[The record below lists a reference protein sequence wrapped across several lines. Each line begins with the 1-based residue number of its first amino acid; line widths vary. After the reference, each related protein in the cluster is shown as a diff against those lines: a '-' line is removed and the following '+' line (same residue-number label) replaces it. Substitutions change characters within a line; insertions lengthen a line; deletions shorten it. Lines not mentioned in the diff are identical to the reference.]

1 MGDTLSENNWT
12 VYIIKCGDG
21 TYYTGISNDVSRRLE
36 EHKAGKGAKYLR
48 GGLPLEII
56 FQKRVESHGTALKYE
71 SKIKKLTRRKKEEL
85 ISNPSLLNIL
95 SPFSED
101 GSKKG

>member
-1 MGDTLSENNWT
+1 MSDTPVKDNWT

-48 GGLPLEII
+48 GRGPLKVVFQEAAGTHGSALQYEI
-56 FQKRVESHGTALKYE
+56 
-71 SKIKKLTRRKKEEL
+71 KIKKLSRSKKEEL
-85 ISNPSLLNIL
+85 ISNPSL
-95 SPFSED
+95 F
-101 GSKKG
+101 KKL